1 MVAEVG
7 VDGQSLSDVAR
18 RHGLQPSV
26 LGRWRARLGER
37 SVLASPAAPTFVP
50 VTVAAPVPMPEP
62 PPKDDGGRGE
72 RVIEVVLANGR
83 RLVAAEGIAPSRLRL
98 LITAVEAA

>member
-18 RHGLQPSV
+18 RHGLLPCV
-26 LGRWRARLGER
+26 LGRWRARYGER
-37 SVLASPAAPTFVP
+37 ADVPPPAAPTFVP
-50 VTVAAPVPMPEP
+50 VTVAGPEAKAKPLP
-62 PPKDDGGRGE
+62 PSNGGRGE
-72 RVIEVVLANGR
+72 GVIEVVLANGR

-98 LITAVEAA
+98 LIAAVEAA